1 VSVVVDMGMQHYW
14 HAVSAYFPYGRSIKG
29 IKIEKFYDPN
39 DGNGWSCSDAAM
51 AWATVAQTASF
62 DGAEYFTTS
71 NLGNGICKLRF
82 TFSGTVNA
90 TDGQFR
96 IGELAAWRQAHY
108 GDDGLYVTRTGTGG
122 NRIYSDLSIEGQLRL
137 DSGVD
142 LGNGAD
148 DDLTAAD
155 VATLT
160 GGGNADALHTHTGLG
175 TDPKPWKHVGSL
187 NDIFSLISTYPFKSY
202 EYGVDYNA
210 VFGEIHEI
218 TCSGWNAGYRC
229 ITAVPGGR
237 LPVPVRAGRR
247 GMVLGHTRHVGQLV

>member
-1 VSVVVDMGMQHYW
+1 
-14 HAVSAYFPYGRSIKG
+14 
-29 IKIEKFYDPN
+29 
-39 DGNGWSCSDAAM
+39 M

-229 ITAVPGGR
+229 ITARPYLVGDYQSQYALGGAAWFWGTHDTWDNSCNGANAWFHQYFAIGSGGGWASGMAWIGGNGCSIPG
-237 LPVPVRAGRR
+237 LYVRAR
-247 GMVLGHTRHVGQLV
+247 